1 MKNVRGVVAV
11 LLLILVTIFAIQ
23 NRASMDVSILVWSFS
38 MPKVF
43 LILGTYVLGM
53 ISGWGLVALV
63 KRSF

>member
-53 ISGWGLVALV
+53 ISGWGLVTLV

>member
-1 MKNVRGVVAV
+1 MKNARGAVAV

-23 NRASMDVSILVWSFS
+23 NREPMDVSILTWSIS

-63 KRSF
+63 RRSF